1 MQAIPDL
8 AKATEDVISLV
19 KKVARFIQ
27 TEQARFSTESIEYK
41 GFNNLVSYVDKQA
54 EIQLVEG
61 CKVITP
67 EASFLTEEGT
77 VEAKVEG
84 KKGLVWVI
92 DPLDGTTN
100 FIHKVPIY
108 AISVGLVLDG
118 TPILGVIAH
127 IPNGEIYSAWQGGG
141 AWCNGKRISVNPNA
155 EMGKALF
162 ATGFPY
168 FQFEK
173 INQYLA
179 IIYGLMQKSH
189 GLRRLGSA
197 AIDLAYVANGT
208 FEGFFEYNLSPW
220 DVAAG
225 ICLVREAG
233 GTVTDF
239 SGGDNALFGSEIVA
253 AGPVYADFLR
263 VIQEHWERKS

>member
-1 MQAIPDL
+1 MELLNL
-8 AKATEDVISLV
+8 ALITQKVKNLVEQVAT
-19 KKVARFIQ
+19 FIQ
-27 TEQARFSTESIEYK
+27 AEQEKFSSESIEYK

-54 EIQLVEG
+54 ELQLVEG
-61 CKVITP
+61 CKAILP
-67 EASFLTEEGT
+67 QAGFLTEEGT
-77 VEAKVEG
+77 IEAQTDRNQ
-84 KKGLVWVI
+84 GLLWII

-108 AISVGLVLDG
+108 SISVGLVLDG
-118 TPILGVIAH
+118 NPVVGVIAH
-127 IPNGEIYSAWQGGG
+127 IPNQQIFYGWQDGG
-141 AWCNGKRISVNPNA
+141 AFCNGKPISVNSNA

-168 FQFEK
+168 FQFPK
-173 INQYLA
+173 IQQYLD
-179 IIYGLMQKSH
+179 IIHALLQKSH
-189 GLRRLGSA
+189 GFRRLGSA

-239 SGGDNALFGSEIVA
+239 SGGNQALFGGEIVA
-253 AGPVYADFLR
+253 AGPIHPDFIGL
-263 VIQEHWERKS
+263 IQQHWNKSA